1 MQIVRAGG
9 RGFEWWTDR
18 KTVEDQETL
27 PLPCVISTCDTEGA
41 FRAGTP
47 PRKRLSSLSSSPVRW
62 TLRPSRAEPAF
73 YFYFLRQGLTL

>member
-27 PLPCVISTCDTEGA
+27 PLPCDTEGA

-62 TLRPSRAEPAF
+62 TLRPSRAEPTSTF
-73 YFYFLRQGLTL
+73 IF

>member
-27 PLPCVISTCDTEGA
+27 PLPCDTEGA

-62 TLRPSRAEPAF
+62 TLRPSRAEPASTF
-73 YFYFLRQGLTL
+73 IF

>member
-27 PLPCVISTCDTEGA
+27 PLPCDTEGA
-41 FRAGTP
+41 FKAGTP

-62 TLRPSRAEPAF
+62 TLRPSRAEPASTF
-73 YFYFLRQGLTL
+73 IF